1 MEAQEQVILALDVS
15 TTSTGYA
22 IYVGDKLTQY
32 GFFKPKENEWLSRVR
47 KMTEELQE
55 LKSNYNITTVVIED
69 TFFLRNIKT
78 VKKLCLAQGI
88 LLGQLPEAN
97 LIQVFPNT
105 WKKHF
110 GLGKG
115 KATRDEQKQTSISV
129 AETMFLIEHG
139 INDDEADA
147 ILMGRYVQETLKGG
161 EL

>member
-15 TTSTGYA
+15 TTCTGYA
-22 IYVGDKLTQY
+22 LYVGDKLTKY
-32 GFFKPKENEWLSRVR
+32 GYVKPTGKDWLVRVR
-47 KMTEELQE
+47 KMANKVTELDEE
-55 LKSNYNITTVVIED
+55 YSIDTVVIED
-69 TFFLRNIKT
+69 TFFLKNIKT

-88 LLGQLPEAN
+88 LLGQLPNAE

-129 AETMFLIEHG
+129 AETLFLISAK

-147 ILMGRYVQETLKGG
+147 ILMGRYVLETMEGG
-161 EL
+161 E

>member
-1 MEAQEQVILALDVS
+1 METQEQVILALDVS

-22 IYVGDKLTQY
+22 LYVGDKLTKF
-32 GFFKPKENEWLSRVR
+32 GFIKPTGKGWLVRVR
-47 KMTEELQE
+47 KMADKVTKLDKEY
-55 LKSNYNITTVVIED
+55 SIDTVVIED
-69 TFFLRNIKT
+69 TFFLKNIKT

-88 LLGQLPEAN
+88 LLGQLPETE

-115 KATRDEQKQTSISV
+115 KATRDVQKQTSISV
-129 AETMFLIEHG
+129 AETLFLISAK

-147 ILMGRYVQETLKGG
+147 ILMGRYVLETMEGG
-161 EL
+161 E

>member
-22 IYVGDKLTQY
+22 LYVGDKLTKF
-32 GFFKPKENEWLSRVR
+32 GFIKPTGKDWLVRVR
-47 KMTEELQE
+47 KMADKVAELDKE
-55 LKSNYNITTVVIED
+55 YSIDTVVIED
-69 TFFLRNIKT
+69 TFFLKNIKT

-88 LLGQLPEAN
+88 LLGQLPKAN

-129 AETMFLIEHG
+129 AETMFLIGHG

-147 ILMGRYVQETLKGG
+147 ILMGRYVLETMEGG
-161 EL
+161 E

>member
-22 IYVGDKLTQY
+22 LYVGDKLTKY
-32 GFFKPKENEWLSRVR
+32 GYVKPTGKDWLVRVR
-47 KMTEELQE
+47 KMADKVAEIDKEY
-55 LKSNYNITTVVIED
+55 SIDTVVIED
-69 TFFLRNIKT
+69 TFFLKNIKT

-88 LLGQLPEAN
+88 LLGQLPKAN

-129 AETMFLIEHG
+129 AETMFLIGHG

-147 ILMGRYVQETLKGG
+147 ILMGRYVLETMKGG
-161 EL
+161 E

>member
-15 TTSTGYA
+15 TTSSGYA
-22 IYVGDKLTQY
+22 LYVGDKLTKY
-32 GFFKPKENEWLSRVR
+32 GFVKPTGKDWLVRVR
-47 KMTEELQE
+47 KMANKVTELDEE
-55 LKSNYNITTVVIED
+55 YSIDTVVIED
-69 TFFLRNIKT
+69 TFFLKNIKT

-88 LLGQLPEAN
+88 LLGQLPKAN

-110 GLGKG
+110 RLGKG

-129 AETMFLIEHG
+129 AETMFLIGHG

-147 ILMGRYVQETLKGG
+147 ILMGRYVLETMEGG
-161 EL
+161 E

>member
-1 MEAQEQVILALDVS
+1 METQEQTILALDVS

-22 IYVGDKLTQY
+22 IYVDDKLARY
-32 GFFKPKENEWLSRVR
+32 GFFKPKEKDWLSRVR
-47 KMTEELQE
+47 KMSEELQT
-55 LKSNYNITTVVIED
+55 LKSEFNITTVVIED
-69 TFFLRNIKT
+69 TFFLKNIKT

-88 LLGQLPEAN
+88 LLGQLHEAN

-129 AETMFLIEHG
+129 AETMFLISNRL
-139 INDDEADA
+139 NDDEADA

-161 EL
+161 E

>member
-1 MEAQEQVILALDVS
+1 METQEQTVLALDVS

-22 IYVGDKLTQY
+22 LYVGDKLTKY
-32 GFFKPKENEWLSRVR
+32 GYIKPTGKDWLVRVR
-47 KMTEELQE
+47 KMADKVTELDEE
-55 LKSNYNITTVVIED
+55 YSIDTVVIED
-69 TFFLRNIKT
+69 TFFLKNIKT

-88 LLGQLPEAN
+88 LLGQLPNAE

-129 AETMFLIEHG
+129 AETIFLTSAKL
-139 INDDEADA
+139 NDDEADA
-147 ILMGRYVQETLKGG
+147 ILMGRYVLETLEGG
-161 EL
+161 E

>member
-1 MEAQEQVILALDVS
+1 METQEQVILALDVS
-15 TTSTGYA
+15 TTSSGYA
-22 IYVGDKLTQY
+22 LYVGDKLTKY
-32 GFFKPKENEWLSRVR
+32 GFIKPTDKDWLVRVR
-47 KMTEELQE
+47 KMADKVAELDKE
-55 LKSNYNITTVVIED
+55 YSIDTVVIED
-69 TFFLRNIKT
+69 TFFLKNIKT

-88 LLGQLPEAN
+88 LLGQLPKAN

-129 AETMFLIEHG
+129 AETMFLIGHG

-147 ILMGRYVQETLKGG
+147 ILMGRYVLETMEGG
-161 EL
+161 E

>member
-22 IYVGDKLTQY
+22 LYVGDKLTKF
-32 GFFKPKENEWLSRVR
+32 GFIKPTGKDWLVRVR
-47 KMTEELQE
+47 KMADKVAELD
-55 LKSNYNITTVVIED
+55 KDYSIDTVVIED
-69 TFFLRNIKT
+69 TFFLKNIKT

-88 LLGQLPEAN
+88 LLGQLPKAN

-129 AETMFLIEHG
+129 AETLFLIGYG

-147 ILMGRYVQETLKGG
+147 ILMGRYVLETMEGG
-161 EL
+161 E

>member
-22 IYVGDKLTQY
+22 LYVGDKLTKY
-32 GFFKPKENEWLSRVR
+32 GFIKPTGKDWLVRVR
-47 KMTEELQE
+47 KMANKVTELDEE
-55 LKSNYNITTVVIED
+55 YSIDTVVIED
-69 TFFLRNIKT
+69 TFFLKNIKT

-88 LLGQLPEAN
+88 LLGQLPKAN

-110 GLGKG
+110 VLGKG

-129 AETMFLIEHG
+129 AETLFLIEYG

-147 ILMGRYVQETLKGG
+147 ILMGRYVLETMEGG
-161 EL
+161 E

>member
-15 TTSTGYA
+15 TTCTGYA
-22 IYVGDKLTQY
+22 LYVGDKLTKY
-32 GFFKPKENEWLSRVR
+32 GFVKPTGKDWLVRVR
-47 KMTEELQE
+47 KMANKVNELDKE
-55 LKSNYNITTVVIED
+55 YNIDTVVIED
-69 TFFLRNIKT
+69 TFFLKNIKT

-88 LLGQLPEAN
+88 LLGQLPKAN

-105 WKKHF
+105 WKRHF

-129 AETMFLIEHG
+129 AETMFLIGHG

-147 ILMGRYVQETLKGG
+147 ILMGRYVLETMEGG
-161 EL
+161 E

>member
-1 MEAQEQVILALDVS
+1 METQEQTVLALDVS

-22 IYVGDKLTQY
+22 LYVGDKLTKY
-32 GFFKPKENEWLSRVR
+32 GFVKPTGKDWLVRVR
-47 KMTEELQE
+47 KMADKVAELDKE
-55 LKSNYNITTVVIED
+55 YSIDTVVIED
-69 TFFLRNIKT
+69 TFFLKNIKT

-88 LLGQLPEAN
+88 LLGQLPEAK

-115 KATRDEQKQTSISV
+115 RATRDEQKQTSISV
-129 AETMFLIEHG
+129 AETMFLIGHG

-147 ILMGRYVQETLKGG
+147 ILMGRYVLETMKRGG
-161 EL
+161 

>member
-22 IYVGDKLTQY
+22 LYVGDKLTKY
-32 GFFKPKENEWLSRVR
+32 GFVKPTGKDWLVRVR
-47 KMTEELQE
+47 KMANKVNELDKE
-55 LKSNYNITTVVIED
+55 YNIDTVVIED
-69 TFFLRNIKT
+69 TFFLKNIKT

-88 LLGQLPEAN
+88 LLGQLPKVN

-115 KATRDEQKQTSISV
+115 KATRDKQKQTSISV
-129 AETMFLIEHG
+129 AETMFLIGHG

-147 ILMGRYVQETLKGG
+147 ILMGRYVLETMEGG
-161 EL
+161 E

>member
-22 IYVGDKLTQY
+22 LYVGDKLTKY
-32 GFFKPKENEWLSRVR
+32 GFIKPTGKDWLVRVR
-47 KMTEELQE
+47 KMANKVTELDEE
-55 LKSNYNITTVVIED
+55 YSIDTVVIED
-69 TFFLRNIKT
+69 TFFLKNIKT

-88 LLGQLPEAN
+88 LLGQLPKAN

-129 AETMFLIEHG
+129 AETLFLIGHG

-147 ILMGRYVQETLKGG
+147 ILMGRYVLETMEGG
-161 EL
+161 E

>member
-22 IYVGDKLTQY
+22 LYVGDKLTKY
-32 GFFKPKENEWLSRVR
+32 GFIKPTGKDWLVRVR
-47 KMTEELQE
+47 KMADKVTELDKEY
-55 LKSNYNITTVVIED
+55 SIDTVVIED
-69 TFFLRNIKT
+69 TFFLKNIKT

-88 LLGQLPEAN
+88 LLGQLPESK

-110 GLGKG
+110 CLGKG

-129 AETMFLIEHG
+129 AETMFLIGHG

-147 ILMGRYVQETLKGG
+147 ILMGRYVLETMEGG
-161 EL
+161 E

>member
-1 MEAQEQVILALDVS
+1 METQEQTILALDVS

-22 IYVGDKLTQY
+22 LYVGDKLTKY
-32 GFFKPKENEWLSRVR
+32 GYVKPTGKDWLVRVR
-47 KMTEELQE
+47 KMADKVTELDEE
-55 LKSNYNITTVVIED
+55 YSIDTVVIED
-69 TFFLRNIKT
+69 TFFLKNIKT

-88 LLGQLPEAN
+88 LLGQLPNAE

-129 AETMFLIEHG
+129 AETIFLTSAKL
-139 INDDEADA
+139 NDDEADA
-147 ILMGRYVQETLKGG
+147 ILMGRYVLETLKGG
-161 EL
+161 E

>member
-1 MEAQEQVILALDVS
+1 MEAQEQTILALDVS

-22 IYVGDKLTQY
+22 LYVGDKLTKF
-32 GFFKPKENEWLSRVR
+32 GFIKPTGKDWLVRVR
-47 KMTEELQE
+47 KMADKVTKLDEEY
-55 LKSNYNITTVVIED
+55 SIDTVVIED
-69 TFFLRNIKT
+69 TFFLKNIKT

-129 AETMFLIEHG
+129 AETMFLIGHG

-147 ILMGRYVQETLKGG
+147 ILMGRYVLETMEGG
-161 EL
+161 E

>member
-22 IYVGDKLTQY
+22 LYVGDKLTKF
-32 GFFKPKENEWLSRVR
+32 GFIKPTGKDWLVRVR
-47 KMTEELQE
+47 KMADKVAELDEEY
-55 LKSNYNITTVVIED
+55 SIDTVVIED
-69 TFFLRNIKT
+69 TFFLKNIKT

-88 LLGQLPEAN
+88 LLGQLPKAN

-129 AETMFLIEHG
+129 AETLFLIEYG

-147 ILMGRYVQETLKGG
+147 ILMGRYVLESMEGG
-161 EL
+161 E

>member
-1 MEAQEQVILALDVS
+1 MEAQEQAILALDVS

-22 IYVGDKLTQY
+22 IYVDDKLVRY
-32 GFFKPKENEWLSRVR
+32 GFFKPKEKDWVDRVR
-47 KMTEELQE
+47 KMSEELVLLSHE
-55 LKSNYNITTVVIED
+55 FNITTVVIED
-69 TFFLRNIKT
+69 TFFLKNIKT
-78 VKKLCLAQGI
+78 VKKLCLAQGM
-88 LLGQLPEAN
+88 LLGQLPNAN

-129 AETMFLIEHG
+129 AETLFLISNRL
-139 INDDEADA
+139 NDDEADA
-147 ILMGRYVQETLKGG
+147 ILMGRYVLETLKGG

>member
-1 MEAQEQVILALDVS
+1 METQEQTVLALDVS

-22 IYVGDKLTQY
+22 LYVGDKLTKY
-32 GFFKPKENEWLSRVR
+32 GYIKPTGKDWLVRVR
-47 KMTEELQE
+47 KMADKVTELDEE
-55 LKSNYNITTVVIED
+55 YSIDTVVIED
-69 TFFLRNIKT
+69 TFFLKNIKT

-88 LLGQLPEAN
+88 LLGQLPNAE

-129 AETMFLIEHG
+129 AETIFLTSAKL
-139 INDDEADA
+139 NDDEADA
-147 ILMGRYVQETLKGG
+147 ILMGRYVLETLKGG
-161 EL
+161 G

>member
-1 MEAQEQVILALDVS
+1 METQEQTILALDVS

-22 IYVGDKLTQY
+22 LYVGGKLTQY
-32 GFFKPKENEWLSRVR
+32 GFIKPTGKDWLVRVR
-47 KMTEELQE
+47 KMADKVTEL
-55 LKSNYNITTVVIED
+55 SRDFNIDTVVIED
-69 TFFLRNIKT
+69 TFFLKNIKT

-88 LLGQLPEAN
+88 LLGQLPNAE

-129 AETMFLIEHG
+129 AETLFLISAE

-147 ILMGRYVQETLKGG
+147 ILMGRYVLETLEGG
-161 EL
+161 E

>member
-1 MEAQEQVILALDVS
+1 METQEQVILALDVS

-22 IYVGDKLTQY
+22 LYVGDKLTKF
-32 GFFKPKENEWLSRVR
+32 GFIKPTGKDWLVRVR
-47 KMTEELQE
+47 KMADKVTELDEE
-55 LKSNYNITTVVIED
+55 YSIDTVVIED
-69 TFFLRNIKT
+69 TFFLKNIET

-88 LLGQLPEAN
+88 LLGQLPKAN

-129 AETMFLIEHG
+129 AETMFLIGHG

-147 ILMGRYVQETLKGG
+147 ILLGRYVLETMEGG
-161 EL
+161 E

>member
-1 MEAQEQVILALDVS
+1 METQEQTILALDVS

-22 IYVGDKLTQY
+22 IYVGDKLVRY
-32 GFFKPKENEWLSRVR
+32 GFFKPKDKDWLSRVR
-47 KMTEELQE
+47 KMSEELQE

-69 TFFLRNIKT
+69 TFFLKNIKT

-129 AETMFLIEHG
+129 AETMFLISNRL
-139 INDDEADA
+139 NDDEADA

-161 EL
+161 E

>member
-1 MEAQEQVILALDVS
+1 METQEQTILALDVS

-22 IYVGDKLTQY
+22 LYVGDKLTKY
-32 GFFKPKENEWLSRVR
+32 GYVKPTGKDWLVRVR
-47 KMTEELQE
+47 KMADKVAELDKE
-55 LKSNYNITTVVIED
+55 YSIDTVVIED
-69 TFFLRNIKT
+69 TFFLKNIKT

-88 LLGQLPEAN
+88 LLGQLPNAE
-97 LIQVFPNT
+97 LILVFPNT

-129 AETMFLIEHG
+129 AETLFLISAK

-147 ILMGRYVQETLKGG
+147 ILMGRYVLETMEGG
-161 EL
+161 E

>member
-1 MEAQEQVILALDVS
+1 METQEQVILALDVS

-22 IYVGDKLTQY
+22 LYVGDKLTKF
-32 GFFKPKENEWLSRVR
+32 GFIKPTGKDWLVRVR
-47 KMTEELQE
+47 KMADKVTKLDEEY
-55 LKSNYNITTVVIED
+55 SIDTVVIED
-69 TFFLRNIKT
+69 TFFLKNIKT

-88 LLGQLPEAN
+88 LLGQLPKAN

-129 AETMFLIEHG
+129 AETMFLIGHG

-147 ILMGRYVQETLKGG
+147 ILMGRYVLETMKGG
-161 EL
+161 E

>member
-1 MEAQEQVILALDVS
+1 METQEQTVLALDVS

-22 IYVGDKLTQY
+22 LYVGDKLTKY
-32 GFFKPKENEWLSRVR
+32 GYIKPTGKDWLVRVR
-47 KMTEELQE
+47 KMADKVTELDEE
-55 LKSNYNITTVVIED
+55 YSIDTVVIED
-69 TFFLRNIKT
+69 TFFLKNIKT

-88 LLGQLPEAN
+88 LLGQLPDAE

-129 AETMFLIEHG
+129 AETLFLISAE

-147 ILMGRYVQETLKGG
+147 ILMGRYVLETMEGG
-161 EL
+161 E

>member
-1 MEAQEQVILALDVS
+1 METQEQTILALDVS

-22 IYVGDKLTQY
+22 LYVGDKLTKY
-32 GFFKPKENEWLSRVR
+32 GFVKPTGKDWLVRVR
-47 KMTEELQE
+47 KMADKVAELDKE
-55 LKSNYNITTVVIED
+55 FSIDTVVIED
-69 TFFLRNIKT
+69 TFFLKNIKT

-88 LLGQLPEAN
+88 LLGQLPKAN

-115 KATRDEQKQTSISV
+115 KATRSEQKQTSISV
-129 AETMFLIEHG
+129 AETLFLISAE

-147 ILMGRYVQETLKGG
+147 ILMGRYVLETLKGG
-161 EL
+161 K

>member
-22 IYVGDKLTQY
+22 LYVGDKLTKY
-32 GFFKPKENEWLSRVR
+32 GFVKPTGKDWLVRVR
-47 KMTEELQE
+47 KMANKVSELDKE
-55 LKSNYNITTVVIED
+55 YSIDTVVIED
-69 TFFLRNIKT
+69 TFFLKNIKT

-88 LLGQLPEAN
+88 LLGQLPKVN

-129 AETMFLIEHG
+129 AETMFLIGHG

-147 ILMGRYVQETLKGG
+147 ILMGRYVLETMEGG
-161 EL
+161 E

>member
-15 TTSTGYA
+15 TTCTGYA
-22 IYVGDKLTQY
+22 LYVGDKLIKY
-32 GFFKPKENEWLSRVR
+32 GYIKPTDKDWLVRVR
-47 KMTEELQE
+47 KMTDKVAELDKE
-55 LKSNYNITTVVIED
+55 YSIDTVVIED
-69 TFFLRNIKT
+69 TFFLKNIKT

-88 LLGQLPEAN
+88 LLGQLPKAN

-129 AETMFLIEHG
+129 AETMFLIGHG

-147 ILMGRYVQETLKGG
+147 ILMGRYVLETMEGG
-161 EL
+161 E